1 MILDKFKEVLA
12 TVLPIS
18 ILVLILNFT
27 LIPIEGELLIRFL
40 IGAVLIIIG
49 LAIFLLGVDIGITP
63 IGETMGS
70 TLVKSNK
77 TWIVAAV
84 GLLLGFVIS
93 VAEPDLHILAGQVDL
108 VTQGLVNKN
117 VLVVVVS
124 IGVAALISLGL
135 LRIVNN
141 VPLNKF
147 LLIVYGA
154 IFLLGVLAD
163 SFFVS
168 VAFDASG
175 STTGALTVPF
185 ILALASGA
193 SVLNKDSEDSEKD
206 SFGLVGIASAG
217 AILGVLVLNLFVHPD
232 LHAASLEEGTA
243 SLGILGT
250 FLHHIPQVAFEIF
263 IALLPITLI
272 YIIAN
277 KLYFHQNK
285 RTTISVYFGI
295 FLTFIGLVIFLV
307 GVNAG
312 FMDVGRYIGDFL
324 GSGSNKGLIIGIAF
338 LLGVLTILA
347 EPAVHVLT
355 NQIQV
360 VTAGY
365 VKRVTVLATLSLG
378 VGIAV
383 ALSIIKILIPGMALW
398 HVLLPGYII
407 AFILSFKVPDL
418 FVGIAFDSGGVAS
431 GPMTAT
437 FILAYAQGIANS
449 VETADL
455 LSDGFG
461 TIAMVAMTP
470 LIALQILGYVYQK
483 KTTKE
488 DSDED

>member
-1 MILDKFKEVLA
+1 MILEKFKEVLA
-12 TVLPIS
+12 TVIPIS

-27 LIPIEGELLIRFL
+27 VIPIENELLIRFL

-49 LAIFLLGVDIGITP
+49 LAIFLLGVDVGITP

-70 TLVKSNK
+70 SLVKSNK
-77 TWIVAAV
+77 TWIVAFV

-93 VAEPDLHILAGQVDL
+93 VAEPDLHILAGQVEL
-108 VTQGLVNKN
+108 VTQGVMNKN
-117 VLVVVVS
+117 LLVIVVS
-124 IGVAALISLGL
+124 IGVAILISLGL

-141 VPLNKF
+141 ISLNKF
-147 LLIVYGA
+147 LLIIYGL
-154 IFLLGVLAD
+154 IFLLGIIAD

-168 VAFDASG
+168 VSFDASG

-185 ILALASGA
+185 ILALAAGA
-193 SVLNKDSEDSEKD
+193 SVLNKNSESSEVD

-217 AILGVLVLNLFVHPD
+217 AILGVLVLNLFIHPE
-232 LHAASLEEGTA
+232 LHAADIGGSVE
-243 SLGILGT
+243 SFGILDT
-250 FLHHIPQVAFEIF
+250 FLHHIPTVASEIF

-272 YIIAN
+272 YIIGN
-277 KLYFHQNK
+277 KIFFKQNR

-295 FLTFIGLVIFLV
+295 FLTFLGLVIFLV
-307 GVNAG
+307 GVNGG
-312 FMDVGRYIGDFL
+312 FMDVGRYIGDYL
-324 GSGSNKGLIIGIAF
+324 GNHGNKPFIVSIAF

-355 NQIQV
+355 NQIQE

-365 VKRVTVLATLSLG
+365 VKRVTVLATLSIG

-383 ALSIIKILIPGMALW
+383 ALSVVKILVPQMALW

-437 FILAYAQGIANS
+437 FILAYAQGIASS

-483 KTTKE
+483 QTEKE
-488 DSDED
+488 DSK